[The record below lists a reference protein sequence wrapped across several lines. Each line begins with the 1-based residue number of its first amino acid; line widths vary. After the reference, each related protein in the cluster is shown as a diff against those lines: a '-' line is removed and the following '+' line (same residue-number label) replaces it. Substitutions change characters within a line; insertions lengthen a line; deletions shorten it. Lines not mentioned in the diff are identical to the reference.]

1 MGPATEHG
9 LVTLTRLV
17 ILLVAVA
24 ALVAAAPPLL
34 DSTDNLRDQ
43 LSSFL
48 EDRGG
53 GGQSAEQISSGEFA
67 AATGGMKADA
77 LRSLVGK
84 PDERTQ
90 AKVEG
95 LDLEC
100 WYYGVAGG
108 TGAYQFCFVDGK
120 LSSKRRYTAGPDTP
134 EASLD

>member
-1 MGPATEHG
+1 
-9 LVTLTRLV
+9 VTLTRLV

-24 ALVAAAPPLL
+24 ALVAAAPSLL
-34 DSTDNLRDQ
+34 DSTENVRDQ
-43 LSSFL
+43 LSSLL
-48 EDRGG
+48 EDHGG

-67 AATGGMKADA
+67 AAAGGMKADA

-84 PDERTQ
+84 PDERTT

-120 LSSKRRYTAGPDTP
+120 LSSKRRYAATPDTP
-134 EASLD
+134 EAGLD